1 MKSYKVLSFNKDLG
15 QLIVEF
21 AVGMQPLAIDVPIKN
36 GLFITGAELEE
47 YVQGF
52 IPTWFI
58 ERQQQLNAGVGNV
71 NELEQLVSVQPETAL
86 PVVLSPE
93 QEQEAANAAMWAQQ
107 KFESDTAKVLVKF
120 GVLETDPTEIP
131 VTQVG

>member
-1 MKSYKVLSFNKDLG
+1 MEQYKILSFNKELG

-21 AVGMQPLAIDVPIKN
+21 AVGMQPITIDVPIKN

-58 ERQQQLNAGVGNV
+58 ERQRQLNVGVTNAS
-71 NELEQLVSVQPETAL
+71 ELEQLIAGQNEVEL

-107 KFESDTAKVLVKF
+107 KFESDIAKVLVKF